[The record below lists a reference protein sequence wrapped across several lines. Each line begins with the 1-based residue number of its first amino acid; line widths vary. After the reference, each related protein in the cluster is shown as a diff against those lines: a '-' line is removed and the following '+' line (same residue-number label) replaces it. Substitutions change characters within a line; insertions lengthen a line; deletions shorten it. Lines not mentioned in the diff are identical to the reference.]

1 MIEHSLSFSEIPQSI
16 VDMAR
21 KRFEA
26 DPQIRFMR
34 IQQNM
39 CVREHNIHKAM
50 DIGAEIENLFARVMQ
65 TYLED
70 SEDESEV
77 LNLTEQQFPE
87 KDRRELME
95 IVLTLFLATDIIDTA
110 TMDFNDVLH
119 RTDKTLDIAQFEDI
133 RKLSKAA
140 KEKLEWFSKHTN
152 YMKGLDF
159 ADKSDN
165 MYELLRNKARSLLN
179 KKLLAQKYA
188 GKK

>member
-110 TMDFNDVLH
+110 TMDFNDVLLESH
-119 RTDKTLDIAQFEDI
+119 ALDITGVRRCGKSTIMRQRMRGSDEPWFYVNFESPLLTQFELRDTI
-133 RKLSKAA
+133 R
-140 KEKLEWFSKHTN
+140 
-152 YMKGLDF
+152 LDSLI
-159 ADKSDN
+159 DKSGAK
-165 MYELLRNKARSLLN
+165 M
-179 KKLLAQKYA
+179 
-188 GKK
+188 